1 MENEE
6 LVQEPVETQ
15 HVEQPEQTPVEQAA
29 PTPQESFRELRLKM
43 ERIERERD
51 EYARMVQQMQQPKQ
65 EQEDEEEIRLNPDDL
80 VEGKHLS
87 AYEKKL
93 RKIEKKLQQQS
104 QQNAAMNAEAMI
116 RIEMPDFDKV
126 VTKDAVQALQYQY
139 PELAES
145 IANNN
150 NLHSK
155 AKAAYQAIKKLN
167 LSQNYSTEAETITK
181 NTAKPKPLA
190 SLSPAQSDSPLT
202 HANAFANGLTQDL
215 KDKLYKEML
224 DAASR

>member
-65 EQEDEEEIRLNPDDL
+65 QQEEDEEIRLNPDEL

-93 RKIEKKLQQQS
+93 RKIEQKLQQQS

-190 SLSPAQSDSPLT
+190 SLSPAQGDSPLT

>member
-104 QQNAAMNAEAMI
+104 QQSAAMNAEAMI

-155 AKAAYQAIKKLN
+155 AKAAYQAIQKLN

-190 SLSPAQSDSPLT
+190 SLSPAQGDSPLT

>member
-1 MENEE
+1 VENEE
-6 LVQEPVETQ
+6 LIQEPVETQ
-15 HVEQPEQTPVEQAA
+15 QIEQQEKTPVEQAA
-29 PTPQESFRELRLKM
+29 PTPQESFRELRSKM
-43 ERIERERD
+43 ERIEQERD

-65 EQEDEEEIRLNPDDL
+65 QQEEDEEIRLNPDEL

-93 RKIEKKLQQQS
+93 RKIEQKIQQQA
-104 QQNAAMNAEAMI
+104 QKNEAMNAEAMI

-155 AKAAYQAIKKLN
+155 AKAAYQAIQKLN
-167 LSQNYSTEAETITK
+167 LSQNYSTESEIITK

-190 SLSPAQSDSPLT
+190 SLSPAQGDSPLT